1 VHAITNNGLIDLAFI
16 VATTPVGDRTVTPES
31 PVDRGIDTSYSFHA
45 SSPKEGHMMKKFAA
59 VNVLFLLSLF
69 LFAAPALAQ
78 CQLGVP
84 AIKVGAQGAASGP
97 HSDYG
102 RQIEMGATM
111 AAEEINAAG
120 GVLGCKIEI
129 KFMDDENRAATG
141 VKNARYLV
149 TDWGA
154 HFTVGTDSSGV
165 AMAMGPVLA
174 ELKRIHFFTHAA
186 THRLTEELV
195 AVKGIKEIVRVSV
208 PVYQDAIV
216 AALIFKDRKDIK
228 RWANI
233 GADYEYGYTSWN
245 LFKETL
251 KKYRPDVEFVAS
263 VWAPFLTLDFS
274 PHIAAVMA
282 EKPDA
287 IFATPWA
294 GEAVMLLRQSLI
306 QGVFDNVQVWWQAM
320 GGSVDVL
327 EGISAEVAKD
337 RFKGKLWATARYIH
351 NWPDTA
357 DNKAFI
363 ERYRKRWA
371 RFPNYSAETT
381 YSALFIMKAAVEKAR
396 SMETDKVLAAMK
408 GMQIRNPGGLRVFR
422 DEDHQFIY
430 NVPAG
435 RVVADE
441 KYPIPVLGDLRVF
454 EAKDYYRYPPFTA
467 VSAAK

>member
-1 VHAITNNGLIDLAFI
+1 
-16 VATTPVGDRTVTPES
+16 
-31 PVDRGIDTSYSFHA
+31 
-45 SSPKEGHMMKKFAA
+45 MMNQFSARS
-59 VNVLFLLSLF
+59 VLFLLTLF
-69 LFAAPALAQ
+69 LLTAGTARAQ

-97 HSDYG
+97 HADYG

-120 GVLGCKIEI
+120 GILGCKVEI
-129 KFMDDENRAATG
+129 RFMDDENRAATG
-141 VKNARYLV
+141 VKNARLLV

-186 THRLTEELV
+186 THRLTEDLV
-195 AVKGIKEIVRVSV
+195 ASKGIKEIVRVSV
-208 PVYQDAIV
+208 PIYQDAII
-216 AALIFKDRKDIK
+216 AALIFKDRMDIK

-233 GADYEYGYTSWN
+233 GADYEYGYVAWN
-245 LFKETL
+245 MFKETL
-251 KKYRPDVEFVAS
+251 RKYRPDVEFVGEA
-263 VWAPFLTLDFS
+263 WAPFLTLDFS
-274 PHIAAVMA
+274 PHVSAVMA
-282 EKPDA
+282 QKPDA

-294 GEAVMLLRQSLI
+294 GEAVMLLRQALI

-357 DNKAFI
+357 DNRAFI

-396 SMETDKVLAAMK
+396 SLETEKVIAAMK
-408 GMQIRNPGGLRVFR
+408 GMQIRNPGGVRVFR
-422 DEDHQFIY
+422 SEDQQFIY

-435 RVVADE
+435 RPMMDA
-441 KYPIPVLGDLRVF
+441 KYPIPVLGDLKVF
-454 EAKDYYRYPPFTA
+454 EAKDYYRYPPFTP
-467 VSAAK
+467 VSVTK

>member
-1 VHAITNNGLIDLAFI
+1 MKMRYAAPGTLLLLI
-16 VATTPVGDRTVTPES
+16 
-31 PVDRGIDTSYSFHA
+31 
-45 SSPKEGHMMKKFAA
+45 
-59 VNVLFLLSLF
+59 LFLLPS
-69 LFAAPALAQ
+69 APAHAQ
-78 CQLGVP
+78 CKLGVP
-84 AIKVGAQGAASGP
+84 TIKVGVQGAASGP
-97 HSDYG
+97 HADYG

-111 AAEEINAAG
+111 AIEELNAAG
-120 GVLGCKIEI
+120 GILGCKVEMR
-129 KFMDDENRAATG
+129 FLDDENRAATG
-141 VKNARYLV
+141 VKNARLLV

-195 AVKGIKEIVRVSV
+195 AAKGIKEIVRVSV
-208 PVYQDAIV
+208 PIYQDAII

-233 GADYEYGYTSWN
+233 GADYEYGYVAWN
-245 LFKETL
+245 LFKDTL
-251 KKYRPDVEFVAS
+251 KKYRPDVEFVGEA
-263 VWAPFLTLDFS
+263 WAPFLTLDFS
-274 PHIAAVMA
+274 PHVSAVMA
-282 EKPDA
+282 QKPDG

-294 GEAVMLLRQSLI
+294 GEAVQLLRTALI

-357 DNKAFI
+357 EDTAFI
-363 ERYRKRWA
+363 DRFRKRWK

-381 YSALFIMKAAVEKAR
+381 YSAFFIMKAAVEKAA
-396 SMETDKVLAAMK
+396 SLDTPKVVEAMK
-408 GMQIRNPGGLRVFR
+408 GMQIRNPGGVRVFR
-422 DEDHQFIY
+422 AEDQQFIY

-435 RVVADE
+435 RPVMDP

-454 EAKDYYRYPPFTA
+454 AAKDYYRHPPFTPVA
-467 VSAAK
+467 ITK

>member
-1 VHAITNNGLIDLAFI
+1 
-16 VATTPVGDRTVTPES
+16 
-31 PVDRGIDTSYSFHA
+31 
-45 SSPKEGHMMKKFAA
+45 MKKHFAA
-59 VNVLFLLSLF
+59 LSVLFFVTFLLLP
-69 LFAAPALAQ
+69 AAPAEAQ

-84 AIKVGAQGAASGP
+84 VIKVGVQGAASGP

-111 AAEEINAAG
+111 AIEEINAAG
-120 GVLGCKIEI
+120 GIAGCKIEM
-129 KFMDDENRAATG
+129 KFMDDENKAATG

-154 HFTVGTDSSGV
+154 HFMVGTDSSGV
-165 AMAMGPVLA
+165 AMALGPVLA

-186 THRLTEELV
+186 THRLTEDLV
-195 AVKGIKEIVRVSV
+195 AGKGIKEIVRVSV
-208 PVYQDAIV
+208 PVYQDAII
-216 AALIFKDRKDIK
+216 AALIFKDRLDIK

-233 GADYEYGYTSWN
+233 GADYEYGYVAWN

-251 KKYRPDVEFVAS
+251 KKYRPDVEFVAAA
-263 VWAPFLTLDFS
+263 WAPFLTLDFS

-282 EKPDA
+282 QKPDA

-306 QGVFDNVQVWWQAM
+306 QGVFNDTKVWWQAM

-327 EGISAEVAKD
+327 EGISAEVQQD

-351 NWPDTA
+351 NWPDTPE
-357 DNKAFI
+357 NKAFN
-363 ERYRKRWA
+363 ERFKKRWV
-371 RFPNYSAETT
+371 RLPNYSAETT
-381 YSALFIMKAAVEKAR
+381 YSAFFIMKAAVEKAR
-396 SMETDKVLAAMK
+396 SLETAKVIDAMK
-408 GMQIRNPGGLRVFR
+408 GMQIRNPGGVRTFR
-422 DEDHQFIY
+422 AEDQQFIY

-435 RVVADE
+435 RAVMDA

-454 EAKDYYRYPPFTA
+454 DAKDYYRHPPFTPVA
-467 VSAAK
+467 ITK

>member
-1 VHAITNNGLIDLAFI
+1 MN
-16 VATTPVGDRTVTPES
+16 
-31 PVDRGIDTSYSFHA
+31 
-45 SSPKEGHMMKKFAA
+45 KKFA
-59 VNVLFLLSLF
+59 VLSVLFPLILLLF
-69 LFAAPALAQ
+69 PADSAHAQ
-78 CQLGVP
+78 CKLGVP
-84 AIKVGAQGAASGP
+84 AIKVGVQGAASGP
-97 HSDYG
+97 HADYG

-111 AAEEINAAG
+111 AIEEINAAG
-120 GVLGCKIEI
+120 GILGCKVEMR
-129 KFMDDENRAATG
+129 FLDDENRAATG
-141 VKNARYLV
+141 VKNARLLV

-195 AVKGIKEIVRVSV
+195 AAKGIKEIVRVSV
-208 PVYQDAIV
+208 PIYQDAII

-233 GADYEYGYTSWN
+233 GADYEYGYVAWN
-245 LFKETL
+245 LFKDTL
-251 KKYRPDVEFVAS
+251 KKYRPDVEFVGEA
-263 VWAPFLTLDFS
+263 WAPFLTLDFS
-274 PHIAAVMA
+274 PHVSAVMA
-282 EKPDA
+282 QKPDA

-294 GEAVMLLRQSLI
+294 GEAVQLLRTALI

-357 DNKAFI
+357 ENRAFI
-363 ERYRKRWA
+363 DRFRKRWK

-381 YSALFIMKAAVEKAR
+381 YSALFIMKAAVEKAASLDTSR
-396 SMETDKVLAAMK
+396 VVEAMK
-408 GMQIRNPGGLRVFR
+408 GMQIRNPGGVRVFR
-422 DEDHQFIY
+422 AEDQQFIY

-435 RVVADE
+435 RPVMDP
-441 KYPIPVLGDLRVF
+441 KYPIPVLGDLKVF
-454 EAKDYYRYPPFTA
+454 EAKDYYRHPPFTPVA
-467 VSAAK
+467 ITK

>member
-1 VHAITNNGLIDLAFI
+1 MNTKRAVSYISLI
-16 VATTPVGDRTVTPES
+16 
-31 PVDRGIDTSYSFHA
+31 
-45 SSPKEGHMMKKFAA
+45 
-59 VNVLFLLSLF
+59 LSLF
-69 LFAAPALAQ
+69 LFSTAPAEAQ
-78 CQLGVP
+78 CKLGVP

-111 AAEEINAAG
+111 AMEEINASG
-120 GVLGCKIEI
+120 GILGCRIEVR
-129 KFMDDENRAATG
+129 FMDDENKAATG
-141 VKNARYLV
+141 VKNARLLI

-154 HFTVGTDSSGV
+154 NFLVGTDSSGV
-165 AMAMGPVLA
+165 AMAIGPVLA
-174 ELKRIHFFTHAA
+174 ELKHIQFFTHAA

-195 AVKGIKEIVRVSV
+195 AAKGIKEIVRVSV
-208 PVYQDAIV
+208 PVYQDAII

-233 GADYEYGYTSWN
+233 GADYEYGYVSWN

-251 KKYRPDVEFVAS
+251 RKYRPDVEFVGEA
-263 VWAPFLTLDFS
+263 WAPFLTLDFS
-274 PHIAAVMA
+274 PHISAVMA
-282 EKPDA
+282 QKPDA

-294 GEAVMLLRQSLI
+294 GEAVQLLRQALG

-327 EGISAEVAKD
+327 EGITAEVQKD

-357 DNKAFI
+357 DNRAFI
-363 ERYRKRWA
+363 DRFRKRWK

-381 YSALFIMKAAVEKAR
+381 YSAFFIMKAAVEKAQ
-396 SMETDKVLAAMK
+396 SLETAKVLEAMK
-408 GMQIRNPGGLRVFR
+408 GMQIRNPGGTRVFR
-422 DEDHQFIY
+422 SEDQQFIY

-435 RVVADE
+435 RPMMDP
-441 KYPIPVLGDLRVF
+441 KYPIPVLGDLKVF
-454 EAKDYYRYPPFTA
+454 PAKDYYRHPPFTP
-467 VSAAK
+467 VSVTK

>member
-1 VHAITNNGLIDLAFI
+1 
-16 VATTPVGDRTVTPES
+16 
-31 PVDRGIDTSYSFHA
+31 
-45 SSPKEGHMMKKFAA
+45 MMKKNFSALS
-59 VNVLFLLSLF
+59 VLFLLTLF
-69 LFAAPALAQ
+69 LLPAGAARAQ

-97 HSDYG
+97 HADYG

-120 GVLGCKIEI
+120 GVLGCKVEI
-129 KFMDDENRAATG
+129 RFMDDENRAATG
-141 VKNARYLV
+141 VKNARLLV

-186 THRLTEELV
+186 THRLTEDLV
-195 AVKGIKEIVRVSV
+195 ASKGIKEIVRVSV
-208 PVYQDAIV
+208 PIYQDAII
-216 AALIFKDRKDIK
+216 AALLFKDRMDIK

-233 GADYEYGYTSWN
+233 GADYEYGYVAWN
-245 LFKETL
+245 MFKETL
-251 KKYRPDVEFVAS
+251 RKYRPDVEFVGEA
-263 VWAPFLTLDFS
+263 WAPFLTLDFS
-274 PHIAAVMA
+274 PHISAVMA
-282 EKPDA
+282 QKPDA

-337 RFKGKLWATARYIH
+337 RFKGKLWATGRYIH

-357 DNKAFI
+357 DNRAFI

-396 SMETDKVLAAMK
+396 SMETDKVVAAMK
-408 GMQIRNPGGLRVFR
+408 GMQIRNPGGVRVFR
-422 DEDHQFIY
+422 SEDQQFIY

-435 RVVADE
+435 RPVMDA
-441 KYPIPVLGDLRVF
+441 KYPIPVLGDLKVF
-454 EAKDYYRYPPFTA
+454 EAKDYYRYPPFTP
-467 VSAAK
+467 VSATK

>member
-1 VHAITNNGLIDLAFI
+1 MNKISAVLSIPVLVTLI
-16 VATTPVGDRTVTPES
+16 
-31 PVDRGIDTSYSFHA
+31 
-45 SSPKEGHMMKKFAA
+45 
-59 VNVLFLLSLF
+59 LLSIG
-69 LFAAPALAQ
+69 PAQAQ
-78 CQLGVP
+78 CMLGVP

-102 RQIEMGATM
+102 RQIEMGSTM
-111 AAEEINAAG
+111 AMEEINASG

-129 KFMDDENRAATG
+129 KFMDDENKAATG

-154 HFTVGTDSSGV
+154 HFMVGTDSSGV
-165 AMAMGPVLA
+165 AMALGPVLA

-186 THRLTEELV
+186 THRLTEDLV
-195 AVKGIKEIVRVSV
+195 AAKGIKEIVRVSV

-228 RWANI
+228 RWATI
-233 GADYEYGYTSWN
+233 GADYEYGYVSWN

-251 KKYRPDVEFVAS
+251 RKYRPDVEFVGEA
-263 VWAPFLTLDFS
+263 WAPFLTLDFS
-274 PHIAAVMA
+274 PHISAVMA
-282 EKPDA
+282 QKPDA

-294 GEAVMLLRQSLI
+294 GEAVQLLRQSLG

-327 EGISAEVAKD
+327 EGISSEVQKD

-357 DNKAFI
+357 ENKAFV
-363 ERYRKRWA
+363 ERFRKRWN

-381 YSALFIMKAAVEKAR
+381 YSALFIMKAAVEK
-396 SMETDKVLAAMK
+396 SGSLDTEKVLEAMK
-408 GMQIRNPGGLRVFR
+408 GTQIMNPGGVRVFR
-422 DEDHQFIY
+422 AEDQQFIY

-435 RVVADE
+435 RPMMQAN
-441 KYPIPVLGDLRVF
+441 YPIPVLGDLKVF
-454 EAKDYYRYPPFTA
+454 PAKDYYRNPPFTP
-467 VSAAK
+467 VSVTK

>member
-1 VHAITNNGLIDLAFI
+1 
-16 VATTPVGDRTVTPES
+16 
-31 PVDRGIDTSYSFHA
+31 
-45 SSPKEGHMMKKFAA
+45 MMKNKFSTRSI
-59 VNVLFLLSLF
+59 LFLLTLF
-69 LFAAPALAQ
+69 LLPAGTALAQ
-78 CQLGVP
+78 CQLGVS

-97 HSDYG
+97 HADYG

-111 AAEEINAAG
+111 AAEEINAG
-120 GVLGCKIEI
+120 GGILGCKVEI
-129 KFMDDENRAATG
+129 RFMDDENRAATG
-141 VKNARYLV
+141 VKNARLLV

-186 THRLTEELV
+186 THRLTEDLV
-195 AVKGIKEIVRVSV
+195 AAKGIKEIVRVSV
-208 PVYQDAIV
+208 PIYQDAII

-233 GADYEYGYTSWN
+233 GADYEYGYVAWN

-251 KKYRPDVEFVAS
+251 KKYRPDVEFVGEA
-263 VWAPFLTLDFS
+263 WAPFLTLDFS
-274 PHIAAVMA
+274 PHVSAVMA
-282 EKPDA
+282 QKPDA

-294 GEAVMLLRQSLI
+294 GEAVQLLRTALI

-327 EGISAEVAKD
+327 EGISADVAKD

-357 DNKAFI
+357 DNRAFI

-381 YSALFIMKAAVEKAR
+381 YSALFIMKAAVEKSR
-396 SMETDKVLAAMK
+396 SLETDKVIAAMK
-408 GMQIRNPGGLRVFR
+408 GMQIRNPGGVRVFR
-422 DEDHQFIY
+422 AEDQQFIY

-435 RVVADE
+435 RPVMDA

-454 EAKDYYRYPPFTA
+454 EAKDYYRYPPFTP
-467 VSAAK
+467 VSVTK

>member
-1 VHAITNNGLIDLAFI
+1 
-16 VATTPVGDRTVTPES
+16 
-31 PVDRGIDTSYSFHA
+31 
-45 SSPKEGHMMKKFAA
+45 MKKHFAA
-59 VNVLFLLSLF
+59 LSILFFVTFLLLPTG
-69 LFAAPALAQ
+69 PARAQ
-78 CQLGVP
+78 CKLGVP

-102 RQIEMGATM
+102 RQIEMGSTM
-111 AAEEINAAG
+111 AMEEINAAG
-120 GVLGCKIEI
+120 GILGCKIEI
-129 KFMDDENRAATG
+129 KFMDDENKAATG

-154 HFTVGTDSSGV
+154 HFMVGTDSSGV
-165 AMAMGPVLA
+165 AMALGPVLA

-186 THRLTEELV
+186 THRLTEDLV
-195 AVKGIKEIVRVSV
+195 AGKGIKEIVRVSV
-208 PVYQDAIV
+208 PVYQDAII

-233 GADYEYGYTSWN
+233 GADYEYGYVSWN

-251 KKYRPDVEFVAS
+251 RKYRPDVEFVGEA
-263 VWAPFLTLDFS
+263 WAPFLTLDFS

-282 EKPDA
+282 QKPDA

-294 GEAVMLLRQSLI
+294 GEAVQLLRQSLG

-327 EGISAEVAKD
+327 EGITAEVQKD

-363 ERYRKRWA
+363 ERFRKRWK
-371 RFPNYSAETT
+371 RYPNYSAETT
-381 YSALFIMKAAVEKAR
+381 YSAFFIMKAAVEK
-396 SMETDKVLAAMK
+396 SGSLETAKVLEGLK
-408 GMQIRNPGGLRVFR
+408 GMQIRNPGGVRVFR
-422 DEDHQFIY
+422 SEDQQFIY

-435 RVVADE
+435 RPMMNA
-441 KYPIPVLGDLRVF
+441 KYPIPVLGDLKVF
-454 EAKDYYRYPPFTA
+454 EAKDYYRNPPFTP
-467 VSAAK
+467 VSVTK

>member
-1 VHAITNNGLIDLAFI
+1 
-16 VATTPVGDRTVTPES
+16 
-31 PVDRGIDTSYSFHA
+31 
-45 SSPKEGHMMKKFAA
+45 MKNKFSALS
-59 VNVLFLLSLF
+59 VLFLLTLF
-69 LFAAPALAQ
+69 LLPAGTARAQ

-84 AIKVGAQGAASGP
+84 AIKVGVQGAASGP
-97 HSDYG
+97 HADYG

-120 GVLGCKIEI
+120 GILGCKVEI
-129 KFMDDENRAATG
+129 RFMDDENRAATG
-141 VKNARYLV
+141 VKNARLLV

-186 THRLTEELV
+186 THRLTEDLV
-195 AVKGIKEIVRVSV
+195 AGKGIKEIVRVSV
-208 PVYQDAIV
+208 PIYQDAIT

-233 GADYEYGYTSWN
+233 GADYEYGYVAWN
-245 LFKETL
+245 MFKETL
-251 KKYRPDVEFVAS
+251 RKYRPDVEFVGEA
-263 VWAPFLTLDFS
+263 WAPFLTLDFS
-274 PHIAAVMA
+274 PHISAVMA
-282 EKPDA
+282 QKPDA

-294 GEAVMLLRQSLI
+294 GEAVMLLRQALI

-381 YSALFIMKAAVEKAR
+381 YSAFFIMKAAVEKAR
-396 SMETDKVLAAMK
+396 SMETDKVVAAMN
-408 GMQIRNPGGLRVFR
+408 GMQIRNPGGVREFR
-422 DEDHQFIY
+422 SVDQQFIY

-435 RVVADE
+435 RPVMDAR
-441 KYPIPVLGDLRVF
+441 YPIPVLGDLRVF
-454 EAKDYYRYPPFTA
+454 EAKDYYRYPPFTP
-467 VSAAK
+467 VSVTK

>member
-1 VHAITNNGLIDLAFI
+1 
-16 VATTPVGDRTVTPES
+16 
-31 PVDRGIDTSYSFHA
+31 
-45 SSPKEGHMMKKFAA
+45 MMKKN
-59 VNVLFLLSLF
+59 VSVLSVLFLLTLF
-69 LFAAPALAQ
+69 LLLAGPARAQ

-97 HSDYG
+97 HADYG

-120 GVLGCKIEI
+120 GILGCKVEI
-129 KFMDDENRAATG
+129 RFMDDENRAATG
-141 VKNARYLV
+141 VKNARLLV

-186 THRLTEELV
+186 THRLTEDLV
-195 AVKGIKEIVRVSV
+195 ASKGIKEIVRVSV
-208 PVYQDAIV
+208 PIYQDAII
-216 AALIFKDRKDIK
+216 AALIFKDRMDIK

-233 GADYEYGYTSWN
+233 GADYEYGYVAWN
-245 LFKETL
+245 MFKETL
-251 KKYRPDVEFVAS
+251 RKYRPDVEFVGEA
-263 VWAPFLTLDFS
+263 WAPFLTLDFS
-274 PHIAAVMA
+274 PHVSAVMA
-282 EKPDA
+282 QKPDA

-294 GEAVMLLRQSLI
+294 GEAVMLLRQALI

-357 DNKAFI
+357 DNRAFI

-396 SMETDKVLAAMK
+396 SLETEKVIAAMK
-408 GMQIRNPGGLRVFR
+408 GMQIRNPGGVRVFR
-422 DEDHQFIY
+422 SEDQQFIY

-435 RVVADE
+435 RPMMDA
-441 KYPIPVLGDLRVF
+441 KYPIPVLGDLKVF
-454 EAKDYYRYPPFTA
+454 EAKDYYRYPPFTP
-467 VSAAK
+467 VSVTK

>member
-1 VHAITNNGLIDLAFI
+1 MNRKLA
-16 VATTPVGDRTVTPES
+16 VS
-31 PVDRGIDTSYSFHA
+31 SF
-45 SSPKEGHMMKKFAA
+45 G
-59 VNVLFLLSLF
+59 FLLTLCLF
-69 LFAAPALAQ
+69 SVAPAQAQ
-78 CQLGVP
+78 CKLGVP

-111 AAEEINAAG
+111 AMEEINASG
-120 GVLGCKIEI
+120 GILGCKVEI
-129 KFMDDENRAATG
+129 RFMDDENKAATG

-154 HFTVGTDSSGV
+154 HFMVGTDSSGV
-165 AMAMGPVLA
+165 AMAIAPVLA
-174 ELKRIHFFTHAA
+174 ELKRVQFFTHAA

-208 PVYQDAIV
+208 PVYQDAII

-233 GADYEYGYTSWN
+233 GADYEYGYVSWN

-251 KKYRPDVEFVAS
+251 RKYRPDVEFVGEA
-263 VWAPFLTLDFS
+263 WAPFLTLDFS
-274 PHIAAVMA
+274 PHISAVMA
-282 EKPDA
+282 QKPDA

-294 GEAVMLLRQSLI
+294 GEAVQLLRQSLI

-327 EGISAEVAKD
+327 EGITAEVQKD

-357 DNKAFI
+357 DNRAFI
-363 ERYRKRWA
+363 DRFRKRWK
-371 RFPNYSAETT
+371 RYPNYSAETT
-381 YSALFIMKAAVEKAR
+381 YSALFIMKAAVEKSGSLDSA
-396 SMETDKVLAAMK
+396 KVVDALK
-408 GMQIRNPGGLRVFR
+408 GMQINNPGGVRVFR
-422 DEDHQFIY
+422 SEDQQFIY

-435 RVVADE
+435 RPVMD
-441 KYPIPVLGDLRVF
+441 KRYPIPVLGDLKVF
-454 EAKDYYRYPPFTA
+454 PAKDYYRHPPFTP
-467 VSAAK
+467 VSVTK